1 MRVDIKNIASFLL
14 DKYLFILFVVGLI
27 TLISGLGLNNFKLD
41 ASSDAL
47 VLENDESLKVYRETE
62 DEFGDS
68 SFLIITYEPKKELFS
83 DYSISRIANLEQDLK
98 KIDGVDSVLSLLDA
112 PIFFQPKV
120 GLSEVSDNLKNLSD
134 DEVNLSLAKDEI
146 IKNPI
151 YKELIISEDGNITAM
166 QVVLKGNKE
175 YNQLI
180 NDRYDALEKLD
191 SNEPLTTK
199 RKNELQNKLETINS
213 RISELNNQESD
224 FNKLLISEIRQTLN
238 KYKDEATIYLGG
250 PSMIATDMMDYI
262 ESDLVIF
269 GTAVAVIFAL
279 MLYLF
284 FGSLWYVLLPLMNAF
299 LATFITA
306 GFLGFMDWKI
316 SVVSSNFIALLL
328 ILTISLT
335 VHLLVKINEI
345 IKSGDTK
352 NISGVNFRET
362 DLKTAIEEGYV
373 QMLAPCFFAALTT
386 AVAFLSLTFGELKP
400 VIEFGKMMAFG
411 ISIAFILTFTFLP
424 CTIYLISRFN
434 TKDFLSLHKITTS
447 LLNFS
452 NNNKTLITTSFVLV
466 FLIFSFGISKLEVE
480 NRFIDYFDK
489 DTEIYKGMYEIDS
502 KLGGTATLDI
512 IISEPA
518 ESDIPE
524 KSKVENIKTNLT
536 VIANDFSFD
545 DLFEDD
551 LFEDISSDASGYW
564 WNTYSLKTLEE
575 IHDYLD
581 SIPEIGKV
589 LSVASGIKLAR
600 EINDGEDLNDLELAL
615 LRSVL
620 PEDIRETLLYSYINK
635 DDSVVRISTRVNESA
650 ANLNRNELLEKINY
664 DLQNQFNL
672 KPDQYEITG
681 LAVLYNNMLQSLFK
695 SQIGSLL
702 IVFAVISIMLL
713 LIFKSFKVM
722 IIGLIPNI
730 FVASSVMG
738 LLGLLRIPLD
748 IMTITVAAISVGMAV
763 DNTIHYIYRYKKEL
777 KKTNSVEQALANAH
791 TTTGRAI
798 FYTATTIAAGFCIL
812 SLSNFFPTVLFG
824 LFTSLAMVLAF
835 ITSLT
840 VLPNLLVKYKVF
852 Q

>member
-1 MRVDIKNIASFLL
+1 MRIDLKNIGNFLL
-14 DKYLFILFVVGLI
+14 DRYLLILLLVFTLTIITSIGL
-27 TLISGLGLNNFKLD
+27 SNFKLD

-47 VLENDESLKVYRETE
+47 VLESDESLKTYREAE

-68 SFLIITYEPKKELFS
+68 SFLIVTYEPKNELFS
-83 DYSISRIANLEQDLK
+83 EYSLKKISQLESDLK
-98 KIDGVDSVLSLLDA
+98 NIDGVDSVLSILDA
-112 PIFFQPKV
+112 PIFFQPRV
-120 GLSEVSDNLKNLSD
+120 GLSEVSDNLKNLTD
-134 DEVNLSLAKDEI
+134 AGVDLSLAKEEI
-146 IKNPI
+146 INNPI
-151 YKELIISEDGNITAM
+151 YKELIISGDGKVTAM

-180 NDRYDALEKLD
+180 NLRYEILEKLD
-191 SNEPLTTK
+191 SREPLTSKTT
-199 RKNELQNKLETINS
+199 NQLQNDLENINT
-213 RISELNNQESD
+213 RISEINNQESE
-224 FNKLLISEIRQTLN
+224 FNKLLIAEIRQTLDI
-238 KYKDEATIYLGG
+238 YRDEATIYLGG

-284 FGSLWYVLLPLMNAF
+284 FGSLWYVLLPLLNAF

-345 IKSGDTK
+345 KQEK
-352 NISGVNFRET
+352 NLRN
-362 DLKTAIEEGYV
+362 AIVEGYG
-373 QMLAPCFFAALTT
+373 QMFAPCFFAALTT

-424 CTIYLISRFN
+424 CAIYLVSKIK
-434 TKDFLSLHKITTS
+434 TKDYLSLHKITS
-447 LLNFS
+447 WLLDFS
-452 NNNKTLITTSFVLV
+452 NNNKITIGSSFIVI
-466 FLIFSFGISKLEVE
+466 FAIFSYGVSKLEVE

-489 DTEIYKGMYEIDS
+489 ETEIYQGMYEIDS

-512 IISEPA
+512 IISEPI
-518 ESDIPE
+518 ESEIPE
-524 KSKVENIKTNLT
+524 KSKMQNIATNVA

-551 LFEDISSDASGYW
+551 LFEDMTSDASGYW
-564 WNTYSLKTLEE
+564 WNIYSLKTLED

-635 DDSVVRISTRVNESA
+635 DDSVVRISTRVNESS
-650 ANLNRNELLEKINY
+650 ANLNRNELLEKINF
-664 DLQNQFNL
+664 DLQNEFNL

-681 LAVLYNNMLQSLFK
+681 LAVLYNNMLQSLFQ

-713 LIFKSFKVM
+713 IIFKSFKVM
-722 IIGLIPNI
+722 VIGLIPNI

-738 LLGLLRIPLD
+738 LLGLLKIPLD

-777 KKTNSVEQALANAH
+777 KKTNSVQHALENAH

>member
-1 MRVDIKNIASFLL
+1 MRIDLKNIGNFLL
-14 DKYLFILFVVGLI
+14 DKYLLILSLVFVLTIITSVGL
-27 TLISGLGLNNFKLD
+27 SNFKLD

-47 VLENDESLKVYRETE
+47 VLESDESLKTYREAE
-62 DEFGDS
+62 EEFGDS
-68 SFLIITYEPKKELFS
+68 SFLIVTYEPKNEIFS
-83 DYSISRIANLEQDLK
+83 EYSLKKISQLESDLK
-98 KIDGVDSVLSLLDA
+98 NIDGVDSVLSILDA
-112 PIFFQPKV
+112 PIFFQPRV
-120 GLSEVSDNLKNLSD
+120 GLSEVSDNLKNLTD
-134 DEVNLSLAKDEI
+134 AGVDLNLAKEEI
-146 IKNPI
+146 INNPI
-151 YKELIISEDGNITAM
+151 YKELIISGDGKVTAI
-166 QVVLKGNKE
+166 QVVLKGNDE
-175 YNQLI
+175 YNKLI
-180 NDRYDALEKLD
+180 NLRYEILDKLD
-191 SNEPLTTK
+191 SREPLTSK
-199 RKNELQNKLETINS
+199 TINQFQNDLENINK
-213 RISELNNQESD
+213 RISEINNQESE
-224 FNKLLISEIRQTLN
+224 FNKLLISEIRQTLDI
-238 KYKDEATIYLGG
+238 YRDEATIYLGG
-250 PSMIATDMMDYI
+250 PSMIATDMMEYI

-284 FGSLWYVLLPLMNAF
+284 FGSLWYVLLPLLNAF

-345 IKSGDTK
+345 KKEK
-352 NISGVNFRET
+352 NLRN
-362 DLKTAIEEGYV
+362 AIVEGYG
-373 QMLAPCFFAALTT
+373 QMFAPCFFAALTT

-424 CTIYLISRFN
+424 CAIYLVSKIK
-434 TKDFLSLHKITTS
+434 TKDYLSLHKITS
-447 LLNFS
+447 WILDFS
-452 NNNKTLITTSFVLV
+452 NNNKIIIGFSFISI
-466 FLIFSFGISKLEVE
+466 FIIFSYGVSKLEVE

-489 DTEIYKGMYEIDS
+489 ETEIYQGMYEIDS

-512 IISEPA
+512 IISEPI

-524 KSKVENIKTNLT
+524 KSKMRNIATNVA

-551 LFEDISSDASGYW
+551 LFEDMTSDASGYW
-564 WNTYSLKTLEE
+564 WNTYSLKTLEN

-600 EINDGEDLNDLELAL
+600 EINDGEDLNDLELAI

-635 DDSVVRISTRVNESA
+635 DDSVVRISTRVNESS
-650 ANLNRNELLEKINY
+650 ANLNRNELLEKINN
-664 DLQNQFNL
+664 DLQNEFNL

-681 LAVLYNNMLQSLFK
+681 LAVLYNNMLQSLFQ

-713 LIFKSFKVM
+713 IIFKSFKVM
-722 IIGLIPNI
+722 VIGLIPNI

-738 LLGLLRIPLD
+738 LLGLLKIPLD

-777 KKTNSVEQALANAH
+777 KKTGSVDQALKNAH

-824 LFTSLAMVLAF
+824 LFTSFAMALAF